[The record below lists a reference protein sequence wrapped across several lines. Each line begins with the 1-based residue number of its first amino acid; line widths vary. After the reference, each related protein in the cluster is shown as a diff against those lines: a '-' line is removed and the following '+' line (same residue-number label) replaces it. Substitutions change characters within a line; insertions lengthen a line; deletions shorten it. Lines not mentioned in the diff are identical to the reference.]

1 MESRESRE
9 IEMFG
14 ETIEEMRSWISPFTD
29 LNDPKEL
36 MMYAS
41 GVLSDA
47 QQVLER
53 NPEMARQWINK
64 AKYFMREA
72 QELLR

>member
-36 MMYAS
+36 MLYAS

-53 NPEMARQWINK
+53 NPELARQWINK

>member
-36 MMYAS
+36 MLYAS